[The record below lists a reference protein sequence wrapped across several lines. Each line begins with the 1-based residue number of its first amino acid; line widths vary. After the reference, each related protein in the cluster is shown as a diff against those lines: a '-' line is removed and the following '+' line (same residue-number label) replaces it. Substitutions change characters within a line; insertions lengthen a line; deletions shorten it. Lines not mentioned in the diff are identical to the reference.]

1 MDDKIR
7 VNFEGRTSRFDRRPG
22 MRWFAVA
29 ALCLLPVTALAQNA
43 PSTPPPHITQEVI
56 VTASVAPLPAADVS
70 RDVNVITRSD
80 LDLFGLKSIIDALRL
95 VPGVDARARGPL
107 DVQTD
112 FSIRGA
118 TFGQNLILAD
128 GVRLNDSQ
136 TGHHNGEIPLPAIA
150 VDRIEIVE
158 GAGSAVYGADALG
171 GTINVISRHG
181 SYAAGSLTYGQDNT
195 LDAQASIGGGRLP
208 VGWTL
213 SGWGS
218 RSDGFTFDRDFA
230 SGGAAV
236 RARAA
241 RGLTIDV
248 RHQRR
253 AFGANGFYGASP
265 SKEWTDGTIGSAQY
279 QRTGT
284 TWTTVVQGAVRNH
297 GDHFRWDIARPGFA
311 ENQHR
316 TNATDLQ
323 AQMARRIGTSTFTV
337 GASGGGDWVHS
348 SNLGDHDEQ
357 RGGVFAE
364 WQAPLSARATLV
376 AGLRFDDYS
385 TFGHSTSPSISVVA
399 HAARDVRVRASVGHA
414 FRVPT
419 YTERFYTDPSNQG
432 TANLR
437 AERGWSA
444 DGGIDWTRAGWTS
457 ALSVFTRRDNDVID
471 WLRATTTD
479 VWQSAN
485 VRDVTTRGVEASV
498 SRRAGPAS
506 VRGYYTGI
514 SVDAP
519 SVALLSKYVLEYA
532 RHQAGGSISVPVG
545 GGARIALN
553 ADFRNRLVAQTW
565 STYTLVS
572 TRISRAFRRADV
584 YLDASNL
591 LNASYQEIAGV
602 VMPGR
607 WVGVGVT
614 VR

>member
-1 MDDKIR
+1 MD
-7 VNFEGRTSRFDRRPG
+7 EQTHFDRTG
-22 MRWFAVA
+22 SGRWLTA
-29 ALCLLPVTALAQNA
+29 ASLFLIPATALAQTA
-43 PSTPPPHITQEVI
+43 PSAPPRITQEVI
-56 VTASVAPLPAADVS
+56 VTASIAPVPTTDVS
-70 RDVNVITRSD
+70 RDVNVITRND

-118 TFGQNLILAD
+118 TFGQNLMLAD

-181 SYAAGSLTYGQDNT
+181 SYAAGSLTYGQHNAVDT
-195 LDAQASIGGGRLP
+195 QASVGGGRLP

-218 RSDGFTFDRDFA
+218 RSDGFMFDREFA

-236 RARAA
+236 RARVA
-241 RGLTIDV
+241 RGLTVDV

-279 QRTGT
+279 QHTST
-284 TWTTVVQGAVRNH
+284 TWTTVVQGSVRNH

-311 ENQHR
+311 ENRHR
-316 TNATDLQ
+316 TNTADLQ
-323 AQMARRIGTSTFTV
+323 AQTARRFGASTFTI

-357 RGGVFAE
+357 RGGLFAE
-364 WQAPLSARATLV
+364 WQSPLSDRATLV

-385 TFGHSTSPSISVVA
+385 TFGRSTNPSVSIVA
-399 HAARDVRVRASVGHA
+399 HATRDVRVRASAGHA

-419 YTERFYTDPSNQG
+419 YTERYYTDPSNLG
-432 TANLR
+432 TADLR

-444 DGGIDWTRAGWTS
+444 DGGVDWTRAGWMS
-457 ALSVFTRRDNDVID
+457 SVSLFTRWDNDVID
-471 WLRATTTD
+471 WLRATAAD
-479 VWQSAN
+479 VWRSAN

-498 SRRAGPAS
+498 SRRAGPAYM
-506 VRGYYTGI
+506 RAYYTGL

-532 RHQAGGSISVPVG
+532 RHQAGGSLSVPIG
-545 GGARIALN
+545 GGARFALN
-553 ADFRNRLVAQTW
+553 VDFRNRLVAQTW
-565 STYTLVS
+565 SRYTLVS
-572 TRISRAFRRADV
+572 TRVSRAFKRADV

-591 LNASYQEIAGV
+591 LNTNYQEIAGV
-602 VMPGR
+602 AMPGR
-607 WVGVGVT
+607 WVSVGVT